1 MSWLT
6 YLGDYFIFIGQ
17 SVAWVFRRPFR
28 WRLIFDEMEFI
39 GNQSLFIVALTAI
52 FTGAV
57 FAYQSW
63 MALKIVGTDS
73 LVGMT
78 VAIALARELAPVM
91 AALVVTG
98 RAGAAIAAKIGIMR
112 VTEQIDALEVMA
124 ISPQQYLVGPKV
136 IAAFFAMPLLTAIFC
151 LIGNLGAYGIAMTVC
166 GIDPGIYVAKLKFFL
181 EPWDLYHGLIKSAVF
196 GVVLSSVGCYKGYRA
211 KNGAEGVGTATN
223 EAVVFAMVSILVLDY
238 FLSVI
243 IPSGYR
249 TQG

>member
-1 MSWLT
+1 MTWLT
-6 YLGDYFIFIGQ
+6 HLGDFLVFVFE
-17 SVAWVFRRPFR
+17 SCRWVFRRPFR
-28 WRLIFDEMEFI
+28 WRLIVDEMEFI
-39 GNQSLFIVALTAI
+39 GNQSLFIVALTSL

-78 VAIALARELAPVM
+78 VAISLARELGPVM
-91 AALVVTG
+91 TGLVVTG

-124 ISPQQYLVGPKV
+124 ISPQQYLVGPKIV
-136 IAAFFAMPLLTAIFC
+136 AAVLALPLLTAIFC
-151 LIGNLGAYGIAMTVC
+151 LIGNLGAYAVATVVC

-181 EPWDLYHGLIKSAVF
+181 EPWDLYHGMIKGAVF
-196 GVVLSSVGCYKGYRA
+196 GGILASVGSYRGYRA
-211 KNGAEGVGTATN
+211 KNGAEGVGSATN
-223 EAVVFAMVSILVLDY
+223 EAVVYAMVAIFVVDY

-243 IPSGYR
+243 VPSGYR
-249 TQG
+249 SQG